1 MRAANAPVFS
11 GNNQETR
18 MELNGIAH
26 IQLTVA
32 DVERSIAFYE
42 PLLHFF
48 EMKTIAKTAEIFY
61 CVGSRTGVAISRADP
76 EYRGDRFVQR
86 RIGLHHFCLRAR
98 SREDVDEIFAFVQR
112 LGASIVHGPEEDAF
126 APGYYSILFEDPD
139 GIRIEVNH
147 VPGKGHLDPKAKL
160 PLVDTLSEGR
170 GT

>member
-1 MRAANAPVFS
+1 
-11 GNNQETR
+11 

-32 DVERSIAFYE
+32 DVERSVAFYE

-48 EMKTIAKTAEIFY
+48 EMRTIAKTPEIFY

-76 EYRGDRFVQR
+76 DRQGAFHQR
-86 RIGLHHFCLRAR
+86 RIGLHHFCFRAR
-98 SREDVDEIFAFVQR
+98 SRADVDEVFRFVER
-112 LGASIVHGPEEDAF
+112 LGATIVHGPQEDQF

-147 VPGKGHLDPKAKL
+147 VPGKGHLDPDAKL
-160 PLVDTLSEGR
+160 PLLDTLSEKPR
-170 GT
+170 R